1 MKTIITLFV
10 GILTGIL
17 PVIYSNWINSG
28 DLEYQVYLND
38 YDSKVGIINLNIENN
53 SDKIEKNVEIRIPV
67 EVKKDDVQIKSSL
80 QGYTSNVLDKEIQ
93 ISIPILRQKT
103 VVDISILA
111 ISKEFSFIHFNPY
124 LAKDITVTSDD
135 SVGKSPSYLF
145 TKEHKYDSLFILFIT
160 ILSTFFVVLIIAGII
175 DYFTPYKNKL
185 NSQFEQLDKLI
196 QKNESQNTYTS
207 FKTSIK
213 KIRDKLCQSKA

>member
-53 SDKIEKNVEIRIPV
+53 SGKIEKNVEIRIPV
-67 EVKKDDVQIKSSL
+67 AVKKGDVQIKSSL
-80 QGYTSNVLDKEIQ
+80 QDYTFNILDEAIQ
-93 ISIPILRQKT
+93 ISIPVLRQKT
-103 VVDISILA
+103 VIEISILA
-111 ISKEFSFIHFNPY
+111 ISKEFSFIHFTPY
-124 LAKDITVTSDD
+124 LAEKVTVTSED
-135 SVGKSPSYLF
+135 SIGKSPFYLF
-145 TKEHKYDSLFILFIT
+145 TKEHKHDSLFILFIT
-160 ILSTFFVVLIIAGII
+160 ILSTFFVVLIIASII

-185 NSQFEQLDKLI
+185 NSQFEQLDKLVE
-196 QKNESQNTYTS
+196 KNESQNTYIS
-207 FKTSIK
+207 FKKDIK
-213 KIRDKLCQSKA
+213 KIRDKL